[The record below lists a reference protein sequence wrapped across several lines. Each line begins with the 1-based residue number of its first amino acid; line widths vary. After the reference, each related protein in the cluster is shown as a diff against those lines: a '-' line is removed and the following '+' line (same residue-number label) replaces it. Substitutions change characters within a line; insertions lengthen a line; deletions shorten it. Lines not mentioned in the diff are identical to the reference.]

1 MTLAL
6 FEHYNYI
13 VYAALM
19 MTGLYAVLARTNLV
33 KKVIGLTLF
42 QTAVFLFYIS
52 IGKIDGGTLPV
63 FLVNSRC
70 GPPRS
75 VIGTSTAA
83 DTRSLRSSA
92 TRGLRLSP
100 ASSRRRSAWRPIGGG
115 ALTRSGRPPSR
126 AA

>member
-63 FLVNSRC
+63 FWDQKPPDVPYENPVPHVLMLTAIVVGVE
-70 GPPRS
+70 GPSTGRRGTFGAVTPRTGP
-75 VIGTSTAA
+75 V
-83 DTRSLRSSA
+83 DSLHDPER
-92 TRGLRLSP
+92 T
-100 ASSRRRSAWRPIGGG
+100 
-115 ALTRSGRPPSR
+115 
-126 AA
+126 